1 MILRDLI
8 KQSTETISQTY
19 PEREAREMVLA
30 YLCHT
35 LGIQRHTHIIEP
47 SFEVPSDR
55 IEEIMSAVDRMA
67 AGEPLQYIIGEAS
80 FYGRTFHVTPSVLI
94 PRPETELL
102 CRLALDYLSDRETRD
117 DAKCSNGPLPLRGPL
132 PNLLP
137 QASRCKGPQ
146 DRLLIAREGA
156 KMPFSHSWHA
166 SEVSLSVSDNQYRIL
181 DLCTGSGCIA
191 WTMALER
198 PGACVTA
205 VDISD
210 DALAVASSQDF
221 VDEMQQ
227 TGALSP
233 EFVKADVLSYDLAD
247 IISNET
253 RDEEGKSIQQFDLLL
268 SNPPYVMDKE
278 KSLMR
283 SNVLDH
289 EPHLALFVPDDDPL
303 KFYKAIAHHSARL
316 LSADGTGI
324 VEINEALGV
333 ETAALFT
340 AAGFTDVRIENDLND
355 RPRFVIFRR

>member
-47 SFEVPSDR
+47 SFEIPSDR
-55 IEEIMSAVDRMA
+55 IDEIMSAVDRMA

-117 DAKCSNGPLPLRGPL
+117 DAKCSNGPLP
-132 PNLLP
+132 NLLP

-166 SEVSLSVSDNQYRIL
+166 SEVSLSISDNQYKIL

-191 WTMALER
+191 WTMALEK
-198 PGACVTA
+198 PGACVMA

-210 DALAVASSQDF
+210 DALAVASTQDF
-221 VDEMQQ
+221 AEEIQQ
-227 TGALSP
+227 TGASSP
-233 EFVKADVLSYDLAD
+233 MFVKADVLSDNLPD
-247 IISNET
+247 VISESVISSEAED
-253 RDEEGKSIQQFDLLL
+253 RDEKSIAQFDLLL

-278 KSLMR
+278 KQLMR
-283 SNVLDH
+283 TNVLDH

-303 KFYKAIAHHSARL
+303 KFYKAIARHSARL
-316 LSADGTGI
+316 LSPDGMGI
-324 VEINEALGV
+324 VEINEALGP

-340 AAGFTDVRIENDLND
+340 AAGFADVRIENDLND

>member
-117 DAKCSNGPLPLRGPL
+117 DAKCYNGPLPLRGPL
-132 PNLLP
+132 PL
-137 QASRCKGPQ
+137 AGGG
-146 DRLLIAREGA
+146 I
-156 KMPFSHSWHA
+156 MPFPHSWHA
-166 SEVSLSVSDNQYRIL
+166 SEVSLSISDNQYKIL

-198 PGACVTA
+198 SGACVTA

-233 EFVKADVLSYDLAD
+233 EFVKADVLSDDLAD

-253 RDEEGKSIQQFDLLL
+253 KDKEGKSIQQFDLLL

-283 SNVLDH
+283 TNVIDH

-303 KFYKAIAHHSARL
+303 KFYRAIARHSVRL
-316 LSADGTGI
+316 LSADGIGI
-324 VEINEALGV
+324 VEINEALGP

-340 AAGFTDVRIENDLND
+340 DAGFTDVRIENDLND
-355 RPRFVIFRR
+355 RPRFIIFRR